1 MSSIPEPLIRDNL
14 YNWFGFGNPNGRY
27 WFIGREEY
35 DSIERCAHLD
45 TLRDY
50 YEARRNF
57 DFAEDFVETWEEVY
71 GRSVSSGTSS
81 ATTRHYQAAF
91 LLALEGTSPRGRN
104 PETGRSKTASY
115 LFSELKFGRSDG
127 NHFSGEVYPLRYHP
141 EKPTTFDP
149 YRHVWESPEA
159 YESEVL
165 PRRVRIILEQIRANP
180 GVEVVFSYAES
191 SEFVEPVSE
200 RVDVEVLGR
209 RAANKRNDFTI
220 YRCRLS
226 DERTVLLVDTPF
238 LGQGHVGYD
247 EIEALA
253 AEIRDGF

>member
-1 MSSIPEPLIRDNL
+1 MTSLPEPLIRDNL
-14 YNWFGFGNPNGRY
+14 YNWFGFGNTNSRY

-35 DSIERCAHLD
+35 DSIVQCDYLD
-45 TLRDY
+45 DLRDY

-57 DFAEDFVETWEEVY
+57 DFAEDFVETWEGVY
-71 GRSVSSGTSS
+71 GRSVSAGTTS

-104 PETGRSKTASY
+104 PESGRSKTASY
-115 LFSELKFGRSDG
+115 LFSEQKFGRSDG
-127 NHFSGEVYPLRYHP
+127 NHFSGEVFPLRYHP

-149 YRHVWESPEA
+149 YRDVWESPEA
-159 YESEVL
+159 YEAEVL
-165 PRRVRIILEQIRANP
+165 PHRIGFILEQIRSNP
-180 GVEVVFSYAES
+180 NVEVIISYAES
-191 SEFVEPVSE
+191 TEFVEPVSE
-200 RVDVEVLGR
+200 RLDVEFLAR
-209 RAANKRNDFTI
+209 RDANKRNDFAI

-226 DERTVLLVDTPF
+226 DERSVLLIDSPF

-253 AEIRDGF
+253 AEIHDGF